1 MKREEKV
8 SEADKN
14 VTALKTVNILGVGVV
29 SSNKEQVI
37 NILSREI
44 NKRDLT
50 RPFFVVT
57 VNPEF
62 VMEAQRDGEFKRILN
77 KADLALPDG
86 VGLKLAS
93 REMTEIIPG
102 RKVVEELLNKKIK
115 VFYLGGEN
123 GVAKVMAQKFGGE
136 WDEGENNIKAGDK
149 ETQRIVSKINK
160 YQPDLLLVAYGAPWQ
175 EKWIWRHREEIKA
188 KVVIGVGGT
197 FDSMAGR
204 VKLPPKWVEKM
215 GWEWLWRLKQEPW
228 RWRRQLNLIKFVW
241 RVLVK

>member
-115 VFYLGGEN
+115 VFYLGGEF
-123 GVAKVMAQKFGGE
+123 GVAKVMA
-136 WDEGENNIKAGDK
+136 
-149 ETQRIVSKINK
+149 
-160 YQPDLLLVAYGAPWQ
+160 
-175 EKWIWRHREEIKA
+175 
-188 KVVIGVGGT
+188 
-197 FDSMAGR
+197 
-204 VKLPPKWVEKM
+204 
-215 GWEWLWRLKQEPW
+215 
-228 RWRRQLNLIKFVW
+228 
-241 RVLVK
+241 

>member
-77 KADLALPDG
+77 QADLALPDG

-115 VFYLGGEN
+115 VFYLGGEY
-123 GVAKVMAQKFGGE
+123 GGR
-136 WDEGENNIKAGDK
+136 WKK
-149 ETQRIVSKINK
+149 
-160 YQPDLLLVAYGAPWQ
+160 
-175 EKWIWRHREEIKA
+175 KWIWRNSEEIKG
-188 KVVIGVGGT
+188 KVVMGVGGT
-197 FDSMAGR
+197 FDSLAGR